1 MLNNLKKDIIKKL
14 IDLTNNRPMFLHY
27 DSIGLIYL
35 GDSNKT
41 RLDFLS
47 EVLIGVAEGG
57 GNIIVP
63 AFSYSFCRG
72 EDFDILNSQTTL
84 GNSHEILRSK
94 NLYRRT
100 SDGIF
105 SYLVFGNLPIFNEFF
120 DVRASNDSFGK
131 SSLLSKVLHLDGW
144 IGSVGG
150 VIHSTTE
157 IHHIEKILEVDYRFD
172 KKFTG
177 KVIDK
182 DTSYHQVNTFFCR
195 DLNFYKE
202 TLLGSDLTKLYEDLT
217 MDNKLIELNINN
229 DFLLDYVSYGD
240 IFDMTKKNIIE
251 NPHYLLSKR
260 DDMFSG

>member
-1 MLNNLKKDIIKKL
+1 
-14 IDLTNNRPMFLHY
+14 MFFHY

-35 GDSNKT
+35 GNSNNS
-41 RLDFLS
+41 RLNFLS
-47 EVLIGVAEGG
+47 EVLVDVADGG

-72 EDFDILNSQTTL
+72 EDFDILNSPTTL

-105 SYLVFGNLPIFNEFF
+105 SYLVFGSLPIFNEFF
-120 DVRASNDSFGK
+120 DERTNNDSFGN
-131 SSLLSKVLHLDGW
+131 SSLMSKVLNLDGW

-157 IHHIEKILEVDYRFD
+157 IHHIERILEVNYRFD
-172 KKFTG
+172 KKFKG
-177 KVIDK
+177 KVIGEHS
-182 DTSYHQVNTFFCR
+182 SYNQVNTFFCR

-202 TLLGSDLTKLYEDLT
+202 TLLGSDLTKLYEDLAT
-217 MDNKLIELNINN
+217 NNKMNEININN
-229 DFLLDYVSYGD
+229 DFFIDYVSYGD
-240 IFDMTKKNIIE
+240 IFEMTKKNIVK

-260 DDMFSG
+260 EDMYSG